1 MTFKDQ
7 YATVAGTLADSI
19 LEMVATALDNEDRLQ
34 VAAKDI
40 EKVFIHIPIDIQI
53 YKVNGAKTIINREI
67 KGDLKQDPN
76 IEINGKP
83 IMVGDIWIH

>member
-1 MTFKDQ
+1 MTHESQ
-7 YATVAGTLADSI
+7 ITAVNCTLADSI
-19 LEMVATALDNEDRLQ
+19 LEMVATALDNEDRLL

-40 EKVFIHIPIDIQI
+40 EKVLIHIPIDIQI
-53 YKVNGAKTIINREI
+53 YKTNGAKCIINREI
-67 KGDLKQDPN
+67 KGDLKQDEN